1 MDQVEWDSGNG
12 EIGMPEPATPLP
24 ASTVVLARPDA
35 HGKFEVYLNRRPDQ
49 MEAYAGV
56 HVFPGGRVEKSDYSS
71 EMLRLTYG
79 VTPIEAQRKL
89 GAALE
94 PEVCLAYWIAAAREL
109 FEEAGIHFFLS
120 ADGMPTEP
128 LPEEF
133 SLRLSEKRSALQ
145 RGQIDFPAL
154 LNSEGL
160 RCDVAHLCYF
170 FHRVTPE
177 HYPVRFDTRFYI
189 AALPPHQVPLH
200 ASEEVAES
208 LWISPDEAIERAA
221 AGGYRMMPPTLAVL
235 HSLSRHGSWDALCKV
250 FNLS

>member
-1 MDQVEWDSGNG
+1 
-12 EIGMPEPATPLP
+12 MPHPATPLP

-35 HGKFEVYLNRRPDQ
+35 GGKFEVYLNRRPDQ

-56 HVFPGGRVEKSDYSS
+56 HVFPGGRVEKSDSSS
-71 EMLRLTYG
+71 EMLRLTCG
-79 VTPIEAQRKL
+79 LTPIEAQQKL
-89 GAALE
+89 GSALE
-94 PEVCLAYWIAAAREL
+94 PEMCLAYWVAAVREV

-120 ADGMPTEP
+120 GDGKHTAP

-133 SLRLSEKRSALQ
+133 SVRLSEKRSALQ
-145 RGQIDFPAL
+145 RGQIDFPTL

-160 RCDVAHLCYF
+160 LCDVAHLCYF

-177 HYPVRFDTRFYI
+177 HYPVRFDTRFFI

-208 LWISPDEAIERAA
+208 LWISPDKALEGVA
-221 AGGYRMMPPTLAVL
+221 AGSYRMMPPTLAVL
-235 HSLSRHGSWDALCKV
+235 RNLGSHGSWDAICRV